1 MIGTVSRLG
10 TDPTV
15 RERYEFLGWER
26 ERERERWIKRDIHSY
41 SNYVYLHDSRIHT
54 ARAKIP
60 IYCSISI

>member
-26 ERERERWIKRDIHSY
+26 ERERERDELREIY
-41 SNYVYLHDSRIHT
+41 T
-54 ARAKIP
+54 AIVTMY
-60 IYCSISI
+60 IYTILEFTQLVQKFLFIVV